1 MRRYLIPVSFNR
13 DRLEIL
19 LPIFFGSIKMT
30 MIKKRERKKNSIDQ
44 KGWNREYIAEGRTV
58 KRRQDKR
65 RMHGMC
71 DTCDRGKLRRMKM
84 DDTNFRCLFLSYI
97 LSYIPNRIKTVVFF
111 QPSCIMYRPFADFS
125 LIAISRFTLPPRA
138 IPSQSLMK

>member
-65 RMHGMC
+65 QDARNVWYMWQ
-71 DTCDRGKLRRMKM
+71 GKVEANENGWYELSMS
-84 DDTNFRCLFLSYI
+84 LFI
-97 LSYIPNRIKTVVFF
+97 ALSYIPNRIKTVVFF